1 MCVCV
6 CVCGA
11 RLGQSGAAS
20 GPGCGRAAQERGG
33 AGARRERAGWRG
45 VGYVCGACNKLWA
58 WLEAIGLS
66 PHQAGGQSRRCPLW
80 ASQMMAGPIIGRPAR
95 QCEFE

>member
-1 MCVCV
+1 MQ
-6 CVCGA
+6 G
-11 RLGQSGAAS
+11 
-20 GPGCGRAAQERGG
+20 RGG
-33 AGARRERAGWRG
+33 SGLAIICVVSATVR
-45 VGYVCGACNKLWA
+45 CLQQKLWA